1 MYSFQGDVA
10 CKHLILFIQYYYS
23 IDLATLAASQI
34 QSFFN
39 TFQSVSHLQLLSLQF
54 HLILHNTATGLN
66 MYELIP
72 QQPDTQYS
80 RYFQHKQSENDFAKL
95 LDRGKQIVTLTLLV
109 VPAVPGAGSSPGGTS
124 SPGGG
129 SSTPAGGEVRVIVVR
144 RDVCVEGGLARK
156 HLVTQSQELVNI
168 EDVPS
173 GGDC

>member
-1 MYSFQGDVA
+1 M
-10 CKHLILFIQYYYS
+10 
-23 IDLATLAASQI
+23 
-34 QSFFN
+34 
-39 TFQSVSHLQLLSLQF
+39 SHLQLLSLQF

-129 SSTPAGGEVRVIVVR
+129 SSTPAGGESVSSSSAVMCVWRV
-144 RDVCVEGGLARK
+144 DLLANTWLRNRK
-156 HLVTQSQELVNI
+156 NSSTSRM
-168 EDVPS
+168 S
-173 GGDC
+173 FGW